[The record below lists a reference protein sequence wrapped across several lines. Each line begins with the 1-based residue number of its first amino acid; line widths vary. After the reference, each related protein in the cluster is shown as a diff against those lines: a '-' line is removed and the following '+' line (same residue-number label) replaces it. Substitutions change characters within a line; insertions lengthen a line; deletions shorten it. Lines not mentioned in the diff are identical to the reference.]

1 MTNKALVAYFSATGT
16 TERVAKSLAKVGST
30 DLYCIAPAQPYT
42 SQDLNWNDSSSR
54 TSVEKNDDSSRPQMA
69 QAAPDLSS
77 YDVVFVGFP
86 IWWYVEPRIVDTF
99 LQACDLAGKV
109 VVPFATSG
117 GSGISRAVSR
127 MRGLVPQANVLEGRM
142 MNGMPSTS
150 ELQAW
155 IQGLK
160 L

>member
-1 MTNKALVAYFSATGT
+1 MTNKALVAYFSATDT
-16 TERVAKSLAKVGST
+16 TERAAKSLAKAASA
-30 DLYCIAPAQPYT
+30 DLYCIAPAVPYT
-42 SQDLNWNDSSSR
+42 GRDLNWNDSSSR
-54 TSVEKNDDSSRPQMA
+54 SSVEMGDESSRPALA
-69 QAAPDLSS
+69 QDAPDLSA
-77 YDVVFVGFP
+77 YDVVFIGFP

-99 LQACDLAGKV
+99 LESCDLAGKV

-127 MRGLVPQANVLEGRM
+127 IHGLYPQADVFEGRM